1 MINTI
6 LNIIILIGII
16 VNYAYT
22 KRLEGRLNALKSWI
36 EVFWKI
42 DFEAMAD
49 FVEKEERRNDDD
61 IQI

>member
-6 LNIIILIGII
+6 LNLIILIGII

-22 KRLEGRLNALKSWI
+22 KRLEDRLNALKSWI

-49 FVEKEERRNDDD
+49 FVEKGERGNNDD
-61 IQI
+61 IPI

>member
-6 LNIIILIGII
+6 LNLIILIGII

-22 KRLEGRLNALKSWI
+22 RRLEDRLNALKSWI

-49 FVEKEERRNDDD
+49 FVEKGGRRDDDD
-61 IQI
+61 IPI

>member
-6 LNIIILIGII
+6 LNLIILIGII

-22 KRLEGRLNALKSWI
+22 KRLEDRLNALKSWI
-36 EVFWKI
+36 EVFRKI

-49 FVEKEERRNDDD
+49 CVEKEREDNE
-61 IQI
+61 

>member
-6 LNIIILIGII
+6 LNLIILIGII

-22 KRLEGRLNALKSWI
+22 RRLEDRLNALKSWI

-49 FVEKEERRNDDD
+49 FIEKEERKSDE
-61 IQI
+61 